1 MPLDDGAALPHTES
15 MTTRLLTVV
24 ETAVFS
30 RRADKLLTA
39 EERQEVINF
48 LAANPLDGDEIQG
61 TGGVRKLRFAAR
73 GKGKSGG
80 TRVIYY
86 FLDDETPL
94 FALLI
99 YGKDE
104 QDDLSPDQK
113 KAVATLAAAIKAH
126 QKARRGRTP

>member
-1 MPLDDGAALPHTES
+1 MPHIIQME
-15 MTTRLLTVV
+15 TRKPITVV

-39 EERQEVINF
+39 DERKEVIDF
-48 LAANPLDGDEIQG
+48 LAANPDEGDEIQG
-61 TGGVRKLRFAAR
+61 TGGVRKIRFAAR

-86 FLDDETPL
+86 YLDDGIPL

-104 QDDLSPDQK
+104 QDDLTPDQRR
-113 KAVATLAAAIKAH
+113 AVTDLAAVIKASR
-126 QKARRGRTP
+126 KARRRIGL